1 MKENTPA
8 QLTTLGNNIYMY
20 MTRSRLTQREL
31 ARMVGK
37 TEATMSRYING
48 RREPSA
54 ITLFRMSKTFG
65 CTMEDLM
72 CGVMD
77 GKELGHRNSR

>member
-1 MKENTPA
+1 MKGNTPA

-31 ARMVGK
+31 ASMVGK
-37 TEATMSRYING
+37 TETTMSRYING
-48 RREPSA
+48 SREPSA
-54 ITLFRMSKTFG
+54 ITLFRMSKIFG

-72 CGVMD
+72 YGVMD
-77 GKELGHRNSR
+77 GQELGHRNSG